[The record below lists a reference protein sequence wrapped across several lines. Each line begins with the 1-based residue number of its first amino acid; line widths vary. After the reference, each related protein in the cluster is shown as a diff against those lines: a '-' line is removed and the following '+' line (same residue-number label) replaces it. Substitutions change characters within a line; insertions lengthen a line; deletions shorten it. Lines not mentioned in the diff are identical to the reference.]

1 MLPIF
6 QKKSI
11 CFIIKAEE
19 KDLLKEKDFDFFKS
33 LKRKEMKRKVFRP
46 THRSMPQQ

>member
-11 CFIIKAEE
+11 CFSKRVEE
-19 KDLLKEKDFDFFKS
+19 KDLLKEKDFDFFES
-33 LKRKEMKRKVFRP
+33 LKRKEMKRKRFRP
-46 THRSMPQQ
+46 THPE